1 MSHRDIGF
9 RADSM
14 DSAAAHGQ
22 CAPRPPQPTSQ
33 MTDHMTRL
41 RTWTKGSDQDLREGL
56 LGWISVEYGSL
67 VIDNITLRRTSSGRI
82 VLSFPSRTAR
92 NGQKHAIVRPVDDRA
107 RQAIEAEILGQLGQA
122 PKTTGAK
129 EAIDG

>member
-9 RADSM
+9 RAGSM
-14 DSAAAHGQ
+14 ESAAAHGQ
-22 CAPRPPQPTSQ
+22 CAPRPPKPRNQ
-33 MTDHMTRL
+33 MTDHEIRV
-41 RTWTKGSDQDLREGL
+41 RTWTKASDQDIREGL
-56 LGWISVEYGSL
+56 LGWISVWYGSL
-67 VIDNITLRRTSSGRI
+67 VIDDITLRRISNGRLA
-82 VLSFPSRTAR
+82 LSFPSRTAR

-107 RQAIEAEILGQLGQA
+107 RQAIEAGILGQLGQT